1 MNHQLSRNARGR
13 NGSFRPIGNRQGAA
27 ALEMAL
33 VAPFILMI
41 SFSSIEFSRVMMVK
55 QALTNAAREGCRTA
69 SLATTT
75 STEDVEDR
83 IRQLLK
89 NSVAF
94 DESNSVISVTT
105 QPSNLQGLEAGE
117 PVQTIVSVGF
127 SEISWLPPRWMGT
140 ASLVGK
146 STMRRE

>member
-1 MNHQLSRNARGR
+1 MNKQLSENARR
-13 NGSFRPIGNRQGAA
+13 RRGSHRFQNHRHGAA

-75 STEDVEDR
+75 STQDVEDR

-105 QPSNLQGLEAGE
+105 QPSSLHGLEAGE
-117 PVQTIVSVGF
+117 SVQTIVSVNF
-127 SEISWLPPRWMGT
+127 SDISWLPPNWMGT
-140 ASLVGK
+140 ASLIGK